1 MDSKFSTLSHLN
13 KIYPPYLGTGNFF
26 LKRSSK
32 LKQAYASFFEDMKF
46 MNLLDI
52 PINNI
57 YQDSYFYEL
66 DNDYKSLLL
75 SDYLFYLPQMM
86 MLKIDRTS
94 MANSLETRSPFVDH
108 RLVEYVMSR
117 DTKYYSSKIKK
128 PIIHD
133 YLKNDF
139 NSEFL
144 RRRKW
149 VLYFKLKTGFITI
162 LT

>member
-1 MDSKFSTLSHLN
+1 MVMDSKFSTLSHLN

-75 SDYLFYLPQMM
+75 RLFVLP
-86 MLKIDRTS
+86 
-94 MANSLETRSPFVDH
+94 SPNDDV
-108 RLVEYVMSR
+108 
-117 DTKYYSSKIKK
+117 
-128 PIIHD
+128 
-133 YLKNDF
+133 KN
-139 NSEFL
+139 
-144 RRRKW
+144 
-149 VLYFKLKTGFITI
+149 
-162 LT
+162 